1 MTFHACK
8 KYDDFRKHRVS
19 EAYLFGVL
27 QGPVEPDEVDKLQL
41 AVLEVVPVL
50 DLVPVHSSDAVS
62 LLGHRR
68 KIRLALHMCKVW
80 SAFSRS
86 M

>member
-1 MTFHACK
+1 MRAQ
-8 KYDDFRKHRVS
+8 KYNDFRNHSVS

-50 DLVPVHSSDAVS
+50 DLVPVHSSDAIP

-68 KIRLALHMCKVW
+68 KIRLALHMCKVL